1 MAVAS
6 SPEVLG
12 ALAHDLRWTIVGLLA
27 PGDLRTSE
35 LVSRTGEA
43 PSLVS
48 YHLARLRDAGLVSA
62 RRSTADGRDS
72 YQVLDLDALGQALAD
87 MATRIH
93 PSLGQV
99 MSDMATRIHPSL
111 GQVMSDMA
119 ARIHPSLVQAMADTA
134 TRIHP
139 SFVQAPSARRGPSAD
154 LADPLGSES
163 GPRVSARVVFIC
175 SGNSARSPMAA
186 GWLNHLGA
194 GRVTALSAGV
204 TPRPLHP
211 LAVAAMAEHGVDIS
225 AHQATHLD
233 AFADQR
239 FTRVITLCDRA
250 RENCGEL
257 PAAPVAAHWSIP
269 DPSRAHPPDLDAFR
283 ATASELRTRVRYLL
297 PMLAEAGAR
306 T

>member
-1 MAVAS
+1 MAMVS

-12 ALAHDLRWTIVGLLA
+12 VLAHDLRWTIVCLLV

-35 LVSRTGEA
+35 LVSSTGQA

-48 YHLARLRDAGLVSA
+48 YHLARLRDAGLVSV

-72 YQVLDLDALGQALAD
+72 YHALDLGALGQAVAD
-87 MATRIH
+87 LATRIH
-93 PSLGQV
+93 PALIGPGPLP
-99 MSDMATRIHPSL
+99 DPAGR
-111 GQVMSDMA
+111 A
-119 ARIHPSLVQAMADTA
+119 ADAPRSGSQ
-134 TRIHP
+134 
-139 SFVQAPSARRGPSAD
+139 SQAP
-154 LADPLGSES
+154 
-163 GPRVSARVVFIC
+163 ARVLFIC

-194 GRVTALSAGV
+194 GRATARSAGI

-225 AHQATHLD
+225 GHQATRLD
-233 AFADQR
+233 AWAAGDS

-257 PAAPVAAHWSIP
+257 PAAPAAVHWSVP
-269 DPSRAHPPDLDAFR
+269 DPARAHPPDLDAFR
-283 ATASELRTRVRYLL
+283 ATARELRTRIGYLL
-297 PMLAEAGAR
+297 PLLVS
-306 T
+306 